1 MIGDREADITETYGD
16 TFSWML
22 EDDESNLLARMS
34 FTETKDSS
42 KSKVNSSFV
51 SWLESDS
58 KHLFW
63 LSGKAA
69 SGKSTLMKYLYNDKR
84 TKKKLKKW
92 AGGSE
97 PILAAFFFFER
108 GDVLQKSR
116 EGLLRSLLYQILS
129 QRRDLIPLVFDSNQE
144 DREHPIPLP
153 QMTWPALK
161 KAFAQIL
168 EKIPDSTK
176 ICLFVDGLDEYR
188 MMDREKDYGEDEMHL
203 LSFGTNDDFKAY
215 PEGNWIRDGH
225 QEIASIFQNI
235 KKSNV
240 KICVASR
247 ELAPFE
253 AAFATTPRLR
263 IHEFTKADIHNYV
276 YSRLMGEGRE
286 HFYDADEMKEI
297 ADTVVKHAEGVF
309 LWVRLVVEE
318 LRKGQDDGDRIED
331 LRAKLMKLPKTLGGR
346 DGLYMRMVDMSPS
359 RDEAIKLFQLV
370 LYHRTPPDLDV
381 LFDAADD
388 LYESDNSIMDF
399 FNDQKSLGR
408 SAEIQ
413 NDRPLR
419 AVKQEVKFFT
429 IEQTK
434 RNLDQL
440 ERRLKS
446 RCMGLLEI
454 TRTSTKV
461 IFMHATAKEF
471 ISQHLEKTE
480 PWNDIE
486 GRSRFSLQFL
496 SAYVLKMKRTH
507 MAMDSQG
514 ALGQAQGSTFESC
527 FNQLIG
533 CAKILDNKGSNDP
546 RDDTQDHAD
555 DAYFQILDECRRIYE
570 TPSLSQDQNLI
581 NRCFKEYV
589 EANVLKRGLRHGD
602 FLSISVDFGLEK
614 YIRMSLMR
622 TGIDPNNSVKVMY
635 EFVLSYG
642 MENFA
647 MAGQIIGRLLSHAL
661 NLPGVFRQ
669 STFAMSVW
677 ETLLHC
683 AVCLKKAGHQID
695 DVAILLGAMALFK
708 GRVHARNQ
716 ALFLTY
722 DPKPLGPRIAP
733 FWQGSTQQVLSGL
746 LKLPESVVVPLIGV
760 QKVDGSNTYFP
771 ELPEPGLW
779 KVRFKARIEYGD
791 ILNDL
796 D

>member
-1 MIGDREADITETYGD
+1 MSLTET
-16 TFSWML
+16 
-22 EDDESNLLARMS
+22 E
-34 FTETKDSS
+34 DSS
-42 KSKVNSSFV
+42 KSKANSSFV

-84 TKKKLKKW
+84 TKNKLKKW
-92 AGGSE
+92 AGASE

-129 QRRDLIPLVFDSNQE
+129 QRRDLIPLAFDSNQE

-263 IHEFTKADIHNYV
+263 IHELTKADIHNYV

-286 HFYDADEMKEI
+286 YFYDADEMKEI

-331 LRAKLMKLPKTLGGR
+331 LCAKLIKLPKTLGGR

-370 LYHRTPPDLDV
+370 LYHSDPPDLDV
-381 LFDAADD
+381 LFYAADD
-388 LYESDNSIMDF
+388 LYESDNSIMNF
-399 FNDQKSLGR
+399 FNDQKSLAL

-413 NDRPLR
+413 NDRHLR

-446 RCMGLLEI
+446 RCMGLLEVP
-454 TRTSTKV
+454 RTSTKV
-461 IFMHATAKEF
+461 IYMHATAKEF

-480 PWNDIE
+480 AWDGIE
-486 GRSRFSLQFL
+486 GGSQFSLQFL

-507 MAMDSQG
+507 LAMDSQG
-514 ALGQAQGSTFESC
+514 ALVQAQGWTFESC

-533 CAKILDNKGSNDP
+533 CAKLFDNKGSNDP
-546 RDDTQDHAD
+546 GDDTQDHGD
-555 DAYFQILDECRRIYE
+555 DTYFQILDECRRICE

-589 EANVLKRGLRHGD
+589 GKNVLQSWGSNYFLPWD
-602 FLSISVDFGLEK
+602 FLSVSAKHGLGK
-614 YIRMSLMR
+614 YIRMTLVR
-622 TGIDPNNSVKVMY
+622 TGIDPNNRVKIMHELIVSDDM
-635 EFVLSYG
+635 G
-642 MENFA
+642 DFA
-647 MAGQIIGRLLSHAL
+647 VAGQIIGHLLSHAL
-661 NLPGVFRQ
+661 SLPGIFGK
-669 STFAMSVW
+669 SIFAMSAW
-677 ETLLHC
+677 ETFLHC
-683 AVCLKKAGHQID
+683 AVRLKKAGHQID
-695 DVAILLGAMALFK
+695 DIAILLETMPRFK
-708 GRVHARNQ
+708 RQVHERDQ
-716 ALFLTY
+716 VLFLTY
-722 DPKPLGPRIAP
+722 DPKQLRPCLAP
-733 FWQGSTQQVLSGL
+733 FWQGSTGEVLSGL
-746 LKLPESVVVPLIGV
+746 LELPESVIVPLIGIRR
-760 QKVDGSNTYFP
+760 VDGSSTYFP
-771 ELPEPGLW
+771 EIPEPGLW
-779 KVRFKARIEYGD
+779 KVEARIEDGD
-791 ILNDL
+791 FFGGL

>member
-1 MIGDREADITETYGD
+1 MIGDREAGITETYGD
-16 TFSWML
+16 TFSWTL
-22 EDDESNLLARMS
+22 EDDEFNLLARMS

-331 LRAKLMKLPKTLGGR
+331 LCAKLIKLPKTLGGR

-370 LYHRTPPDLDV
+370 LYHQNPPDLDV

-388 LYESDNSIMDF
+388 LYESDNSIMNF
-399 FNDQKSLGR
+399 FNDQKSSAL

-429 IEQTK
+429 NEQTK

-446 RCMGLLEI
+446 RCMGLLE
-454 TRTSTKV
+454 TSRKSTKV

-480 PWNDIE
+480 AWDGIE
-486 GRSRFSLQFL
+486 SRSQFSLQFL

-507 MAMDSQG
+507 RAMDSQG

-527 FNQLIG
+527 FNQIIG
-533 CAKILDNKGSNDP
+533 CAKLLDDKWLNDP

-555 DAYFQILDECRRIYE
+555 EAYFQILDECRRICE
-570 TPSLSQDQNLI
+570 TPSLSQDQNPI
-581 NRCFKEYV
+581 NRCFKKYV
-589 EANVLKRGLRHGD
+589 EANVLKRGFRHWD
-602 FLSISVDFGLEK
+602 FLSMSVVLGLEK
-614 YIRMSLMR
+614 YIRMSLVR
-622 TGIDPNNSVKVMY
+622 TGIDPNNRVKIMH
-635 EFVLSYG
+635 ELILSHG
-642 MENFA
+642 IGVGRDFA
-647 MAGQIIGRLLSHAL
+647 LAGQIICHLLSHAL
-661 NLPGVFRQ
+661 NLPGIFRK
-669 STFAMSVW
+669 SIFAMSTW
-677 ETLLHC
+677 ETFLHY

-695 DVAILLGAMALFK
+695 DFAILLETIALFK
-708 GRVHARNQ
+708 GKVHAGDRV
-716 ALFLTY
+716 LFLTY
-722 DPKPLGPRIAP
+722 DPKPLGPLLAP
-733 FWQGSTQQVLSGL
+733 FWKGSTWEVLSGL
-746 LKLPESVVVPLIGV
+746 LKLPEPVVAPLIGV

-771 ELPEPGLW
+771 ELPEPGVW
-779 KVRFKARIEYGD
+779 KVELRRESNMGTF
-791 ILNDL
+791 
-796 D
+796 